1 MGPRIPVL
9 TLIRDG
15 LMGRHTGLSSQ
26 RASSH
31 SALSEGEPPAF
42 QVQPSSPPTPP
53 PPRYACAVVGL
64 VDVGVKDQQEDAV
77 DHRPEARAH
86 VVEHALA
93 VHKHMQAVVGVGLQ
107 GGAGHTLCA
116 RRVGRGH
123 VNVLPTCQGRRKC
136 VGLAQILRPLP
147 FCPR

>member
-1 MGPRIPVL
+1 MGRGRGGRGDTQRVGMGPRIPVL

-53 PPRYACAVVGL
+53 PP
-64 VDVGVKDQQEDAV
+64 
-77 DHRPEARAH
+77 
-86 VVEHALA
+86 
-93 VHKHMQAVVGVGLQ
+93 
-107 GGAGHTLCA
+107 
-116 RRVGRGH
+116 
-123 VNVLPTCQGRRKC
+123 
-136 VGLAQILRPLP
+136 
-147 FCPR
+147 